1 MTLFLI
7 YTCMKEIHPNVN
19 SDALRAE
26 QLQGTFINFIILSQ
40 VFHI

>member
-7 YTCMKEIHPNVN
+7 YTYMKEIHPKVN
-19 SDALRAE
+19 SDALWAE
-26 QLQGTFINFIILSQ
+26 QLQGIFINLIILSQ